1 LVQTLG
7 EGERRMT
14 EQEKTEILDELEQ
27 RFEQKYKG
35 IVTRKDTQKQLANPR
50 DKWFRD
56 ERNGGQNSLMTQALN
71 GNSIVAWAV
80 WEKIRTLTCYICGV
94 SYVRQLKDEWNA
106 DEVAERLCQ
115 TVYDLAMERRA
126 SDDND

>member
-1 LVQTLG
+1 
-7 EGERRMT
+7 MT

-35 IVTRKDTQKQLANPR
+35 IVTREDTQKQLASPR

-56 ERNGGQNSLMTQALN
+56 ENNGGQHSLMTQALDN
-71 GNSIVAWAV
+71 NSIVAWAV

-94 SYVRQLKDEWNA
+94 SYVRQLKDGWNA
-106 DEVAERLCQ
+106 DEIADRLCQ
-115 TVYDLAMERRA
+115 TVYDLAVEHRKEP
-126 SDDND
+126 

>member
-1 LVQTLG
+1 
-7 EGERRMT
+7 MT

-35 IVTRKDTQKQLANPR
+35 IITREDTQKQLSEPR
-50 DKWFRD
+50 EKWFRD
-56 ERNGGQNSLMTQALN
+56 AHRGGHDSLMTQALDN
-71 GNSIVAWAV
+71 NSIVAWAV

-126 SDDND
+126 NDECAD